1 MTQSAPGNVREE
13 MAPGGVLRVGVNLGN
28 PLIAQKDPGG
38 GAPRGVGPSLAR
50 ELARRL
56 DARIEYVTYDGAGA
70 MADAVK
76 SGAWDV
82 AFLATDPKRASEIA
96 FSAPY
101 VQIEASYLVKADSR
115 LRRFEDVDRP
125 GIRVASGKGAA
136 YDLWLER
143 NLKHAERVLAATSAA
158 AIEMFASRGDIDA
171 VAGVRNPLVSAS
183 AKLPGTRVIDGSF
196 MAIGQAAGVPR
207 ARQAA
212 ARYLAEFIEEV
223 KASGFVQE
231 ALAQSGVTEA
241 TLAPPAQ

>member
-1 MTQSAPGNVREE
+1 MTQSAPRNVREE

-56 DARIEYVTYDGAGA
+56 DASIEYVTYDGAGA

-82 AFLATDPKRASEIA
+82 AFLATDPKRAGEIA

-212 ARYLAEFIEEV
+212 ARYLAQFIEEV